1 MQFKKLLSQPDISFR
16 LKSVGLSLAS
26 PTDIRSWCFQY
37 DNNEQVTPIT
47 GQIQNAKTIH
57 YKSLMPEPGGLF
69 CPTVFGQSDQQ
80 MSRDKMAYLDLT
92 LPLSHIWYLKGSPS
106 YLSVLLNN
114 KRKIIQS
121 IIYADCCLS
130 FSKQTFHNNQN
141 PLRLNHFNYF
151 YNSIKA
157 PAVSDSFANPSL
169 HVVRQGLLPV
179 KQRVDESSNTKTN
192 QATAKHAQ
200 SNAFV
205 LPNRWMHFIASP
217 KHFFYCQTIFSAQ
230 NQTSHFWEDFPF
242 FCQNHPK
249 IFQQILEQK
258 IGFDLSPKFNTLSS
272 PSQNQTQLKNKVAGS
287 INQTQSVVL
296 ELFDQQRFDK
306 MAFDQAFEQCF
317 SRSTLQSDWQSRSA
331 YANVA
336 VAFDQRTKAKQPK
349 ATHLSPVYH
358 SYWTSLDDNGQHYFW
373 LIYLARNFFH
383 TLLKCHFPLLWSYQC
398 FLHRKHQLIQSDMQR
413 LKQKLKTYEILLTKL
428 ELNWEQND
436 LSNLF
441 EDLLYKKSEEFLSVA
456 LPLSEGLQKQPGFA
470 ETPNVEN
477 FAQQQTTLGFRN
489 RQIFTFFSVS
499 DSASQNAPQNPNPK
513 KGKIKS
519 LDLKPKTF
527 LAKQTQTDQPKTQQ
541 NQQPAI
547 NQSNKLYYSLLQE
560 QTNKT
565 FTNEPQQPVYDILQE
580 KVHQCIRGLN
590 KYLLSPQSCIENLV
604 FQLPNYSMGSR
615 LPLAYD
621 YPYQSIPDWAQIQLN
636 DQVCFLA
643 QKSFHQISQMSFAYQ
658 ILCDPLG
665 LGKGLFSSDS
675 KTLSVWLKTQKLK
688 SKIHTSFELGQL
700 TDKKALACSKK
711 APFIT
716 RSTYTLNKKVHCF
729 YDCFSLLQWGY
740 TCNNKQ
746 ALIQP
751 TSTLDWVFKKAYYDT
766 AVDLK
771 KIYPEAQCTKQN
783 VKKQVCIAQS
793 TWYPVFYTP
802 VNSLEMWIKSGIIQS
817 IWQNHRKYHIVFL
830 KIFYG
835 FTAVNVKAIDFP
847 LFYIP
852 LSCRYSHL
860 PKGFLRNSKGIL
872 RTHGLHNPLGHKN
885 FRKFIQRR
893 FGFSLQKSRLVAQL
907 KYLADNGIRE
917 TVFVQMQHSLHWVSS
932 LVKSKST
939 LNKANSNPP
948 VDRFSHWNPIAKQ
961 TVLNQFIWPFSNQNQ
976 KQTLDEKKS
985 QFDPLLFLP
994 SQSVCLFKRDKT
1006 NLTTRAK
1013 VAFDQNKKSKTKL
1026 TQEKTCFLANFSQ
1039 LGWSSVWSESNHEPL
1054 LLNNKNAT
1062 HVLFNH
1068 WEKGQWKPD
1077 AFFFLQQKKR
1087 LIHTIISIICHK
1099 INVFLKKANCG
1110 LVIMPS
1116 ELDRIDWKNF
1126 DLNKL
1131 SIRTTE
1137 RLKNRKLEHKQA
1149 QLFYEDPHV
1158 WLNFFNL
1165 PKKAT
1170 MLESVKQFQTYFSL
1184 KTKLI
1189 KSKTVRLWF
1198 TKGFI
1203 KRHRL
1208 EQWPLNKL
1216 TWLVMIKL
1224 GSTIS
1229 DFDQIMYSRLRFQ
1242 RRTATLPL
1250 KHGFSHCLETFLEQN
1265 NQLKNTFYLVKQ
1277 TFSWPIE
1284 DDYNTFVE
1292 FISPYPHKTDAI
1304 IPAYI
1309 NKCITFDK
1317 PRTGAWAIHTLL
1329 TQFKPLTPYIKPPI
1343 YGYIDYLKNQIQALD
1358 KTMRFYTTFFQTF
1371 QVTPLKQKW
1380 HNDLQVGQLST
1391 TMFDQFKKRRTNQ
1404 KSNSIKPQKK
1414 QPIKVFYQRRL
1425 NRLQLKQ
1432 KNLIRRLK
1440 LLLPFMHPNHYP
1452 AWLILTCL
1460 PILPPGLRPILS
1472 LNPGQFAIADLNK
1485 LYQQVI
1491 YRNERLKDLTEL
1503 TVPFGLSNPYLG
1515 FRKLFRLYIR
1525 LIQQA
1530 VDALID
1536 NGRSDSMAVL
1546 GNNSQPLKSLSE
1558 SLRGKKG
1565 RFRQNLLGKRVDYS
1579 GRSVIVVGPE
1589 LKVHQCGLPKDMA
1602 IVLFQP
1608 FLLRA
1613 LMHQNYTLTYLQAKK
1628 LIRNQHPIIWPIL
1641 DKILQSHP
1649 VLLNRAPTLH
1659 RLGIQAFQPCLV
1671 SGQAIL
1677 LHPLVCS
1684 AFNADFDGDQ
1694 MAVHVPLSYDACSEA
1709 WKLMWSR
1716 NQLFSPAMGD
1726 PVLMPTQDM
1735 VLGCYYL
1742 SAWDSIKHQRSLMK
1756 QTDELPSYGQWFTT
1770 VDQVLHAFWLHQ
1782 LDEHQMIWLYWSENF
1797 ELETHFEHCF
1807 EYQLNDQGAVYIFY
1821 DDLYQCLEPK
1831 KNQLQTWIKT
1841 TPGRVLLN
1849 KLFFKRS

>member
-47 GQIQNAKTIH
+47 GQIKNAKTIH

-114 KRKIIQS
+114 KRKTIQS
-121 IIYADCCLS
+121 IIYADGCLS

-141 PLRLNHFNYF
+141 PLRLNHVNYF
-151 YNSIKA
+151 YNSIKS
-157 PAVSDSFANPSL
+157 PEFSDSFANSSL
-169 HVVRQGLLPV
+169 YVVTRQSLV
-179 KQRVDESSNTKTN
+179 SAKQRFDESSDAKSN
-192 QATAKHAQ
+192 QATPNHHQ
-200 SNAFV
+200 GNVFV
-205 LPNRWMHFIASP
+205 LPNRWMHFMASP
-217 KHFFYCQTIFSAQ
+217 EHFFYCQNVFSAQ
-230 NQTSHFWEDFPF
+230 NQTSLVHFWDDFPF
-242 FCQNHPK
+242 FCQNRPK
-249 IFQQILEQK
+249 IFQQIIKQK
-258 IGFDLSPKFNTLSS
+258 TGFDLSSRFGGLN
-272 PSQNQTQLKNKVAGS
+272 SQSQDQTQPKKKVGGS
-287 INQTQSVVL
+287 INQTQSFVL

-306 MAFDQAFEQCF
+306 RAFDQVFQQCF
-317 SRSTLQSDWQSRSA
+317 SRSTLQSEGQSTSA
-331 YANVA
+331 YATVA
-336 VAFDQRTKAKQPK
+336 CGFDRRSKPQEPK
-349 ATHLSPVYH
+349 TTRLSPVYH
-358 SYWTSLDDNGQHYFW
+358 SYWTSLDDNGQQYFW

-383 TLLKCHFPLLWSYQC
+383 TLLKCHFPLVWSYEC
-398 FLHRKHQLIQSDMQR
+398 FLDRKNQLMQSNVQR
-413 LKQKLKTYEILLTKL
+413 LKQKLKIYRILLTKL
-428 ELNWEQND
+428 ELNWEQNN
-436 LSNLF
+436 LPNLF
-441 EDLLYKKSEEFLSVA
+441 EDLLCNKSEEFLSFA
-456 LPLSEGLQKQPGFA
+456 LPLSEGLQKQPFFP
-470 ETPNVEN
+470 ETPYVAN

-489 RQIFTFFSVS
+489 RQAFTFFSVS
-499 DSASQNAPQNPNPK
+499 DSASPKKMQNPNQKPK
-513 KGKIKS
+513 KQKIKD
-519 LDLKPKTF
+519 LDLKTKTF
-527 LAKQTQTDQPKTQQ
+527 LQKQTQKDELKTQQ
-541 NQQPAI
+541 DQQPT
-547 NQSNKLYYSLLQE
+547 NNESNKLYYSMLQD
-560 QTNKT
+560 QPNQT
-565 FTNEPQQPVYDILQE
+565 FTNEPQQPVYDMLQE

-590 KYLLSPQSCIENLV
+590 KYLLSPQSCIETLV
-604 FQLPNYSMGSR
+604 FQLPNHSMGSR

-621 YPYQSIPDWAQIQLN
+621 YPYQSIPDWAQVQLN

-665 LGKGLFSSDS
+665 LGKGLFTADS

-688 SKIHTSFELGQL
+688 AKKQTSFEIGQFADQKPL
-700 TDKKALACSKK
+700 VCSEKV
-711 APFIT
+711 PFRT
-716 RSTYTLNKKVHCF
+716 RGTYKLNKKVHCF

-746 ALIQP
+746 ALTQP
-751 TSTLDWVFKKAYYDT
+751 TSALGWVFKKAYHDT

-771 KIYPEAQCTKQN
+771 QVYPEAQCTKQK
-783 VKKQVCIAQS
+783 VKKQVLIAQS

-802 VNSLEMWIKSGIIQS
+802 LNSLEMWIKEEIIQNF
-817 IWQNHRKYHIVFL
+817 WQYHRKHHIVFL

-835 FTAVNVKAIDFP
+835 FTAVNFKAIDFP
-847 LFYIP
+847 LFYTP
-852 LSCRYSHL
+852 LSCRYGYL
-860 PKGFLRNSKGIL
+860 PKGFLRNSKGIM
-872 RTHGLHNPLGHKN
+872 RTHGLHNPLGHKK
-885 FRKFIQRR
+885 FRQFIQHR

-907 KYLADNGIRE
+907 KNLADHGIRKN
-917 TVFVQMQHSLHWVSS
+917 VFVQMQHSLHWVYN
-932 LVKSKST
+932 LVKPKPA
-939 LNKANSNPP
+939 LNNANSNHPF
-948 VDRFSHWNPIAKQ
+948 FSHWIPIAKQ
-961 TVLNQFIWPFSNQNQ
+961 TVLNQFMWHFSNQNQ
-976 KQTLDEKKS
+976 KPTLDEQKP
-985 QFDPLLFLP
+985 QFDTLLFMP
-994 SQSVCLFKRDKT
+994 SQSVCLFKLDKT
-1006 NLTTRAK
+1006 TLTTRATG
-1013 VAFDQNKKSKTKL
+1013 AFDQKKKSKAKL
-1026 TQEKTCFLANFSQ
+1026 TQEKKCFLANFSQ
-1039 LGWSSVWSESNHEPL
+1039 LGWSSFWSKSNHQTL
-1054 LLNNKNAT
+1054 LLGKNT
-1062 HVLFNH
+1062 NFLFNH

-1087 LIHTIISIICHK
+1087 LIHTVISTICHK
-1099 INVFLKKANCG
+1099 INVFLKKAKCG
-1110 LVIMPS
+1110 LLIMPS
-1116 ELDRIDWKNF
+1116 ELDRIDWQNLG
-1126 DLNKL
+1126 LNKL
-1131 SIRTTE
+1131 SVRTTE
-1137 RLKNRKLEHKQA
+1137 RLKKSKLEHKQA

-1165 PKKAT
+1165 QEKTT

-1208 EQWPLNKL
+1208 EQWPLHKL

-1224 GSTIS
+1224 GSTVS
-1229 DFDQIMYSRLRFQ
+1229 HFDQIMYSRLRFQ

-1250 KHGFSHCLETFLEQN
+1250 KHGFSHCLETFLEQK

-1277 TFSWPIE
+1277 SFSWPIE

-1292 FISPYPHKTDAI
+1292 FISPSPHKTDAI
-1304 IPAYI
+1304 IPAYV

-1329 TQFKPLTPYIKPPI
+1329 TQFKPLTPSIKPPI
-1343 YGYIDYLKNQIQALD
+1343 YGYIDYLKNRIQALD
-1358 KTMRFYTTFFQTF
+1358 KTMRFYTTFFQNF
-1371 QVTPLKQKW
+1371 KVTPLKKKL
-1380 HNDLQVGQLST
+1380 HDHIQVSST
-1391 TMFDQFKKRRTNQ
+1391 TMFAQFKKRHTNQ
-1404 KSNSIKPQKK
+1404 KRKPIKPQKNK
-1414 QPIKVFYQRRL
+1414 NIKVFYQRRL
-1425 NRLQLKQ
+1425 NRFQLKQ

-1440 LLLPFMHPNHYP
+1440 LLLPFLHPNHCP

-1472 LNPGQFAIADLNK
+1472 LNPGQFAIADVNK

-1503 TVPFGLSNPYLG
+1503 TIPFGLSNPYLG

-1536 NGRSDSMAVL
+1536 NGRSDSMAVV
-1546 GNNSQPLKSLSE
+1546 GNNGQPLKSLSE

-1579 GRSVIVVGPE
+1579 GRSVIVVGPQ
-1589 LKVHQCGLPKDMA
+1589 LQVHQCGLPKDMA

-1742 SAWDSIKHQRSLMK
+1742 STWDSIKHQRSLVQ
-1756 QTDELPSYGQWFTT
+1756 QTYELPSYGQWFATI
-1770 VDQVLHAFWLHQ
+1770 DQVLHAFWLHK

-1807 EYQLNDQGAVYIFY
+1807 EYQLNDHGSVCIFY
-1821 DDLYQCLEPK
+1821 DALYQCLEPK
-1831 KNQLQTWIKT
+1831 KNKLKTWIKT

-1849 KLFFKRS
+1849 NLFFKRG

>member
-106 YLSVLLNN
+106 YLSVLLNS
-114 KRKIIQS
+114 KRKTIQS
-121 IIYADCCLS
+121 IIYADGCLS

-151 YNSIKA
+151 YHLIKS
-157 PAVSDSFANPSL
+157 PAFNDSFANPSL
-169 HVVRQGLLPV
+169 DLVTRQSLLFA
-179 KQRVDESSNTKTN
+179 KQ
-192 QATAKHAQ
+192 
-200 SNAFV
+200 
-205 LPNRWMHFIASP
+205 
-217 KHFFYCQTIFSAQ
+217 
-230 NQTSHFWEDFPF
+230 
-242 FCQNHPK
+242 
-249 IFQQILEQK
+249 
-258 IGFDLSPKFNTLSS
+258 KFNSRFGALSS
-272 PSQNQTQLKNKVAGS
+272 RSQDQTQPKRSRNP
-287 INQTQSVVL
+287 TQSFVL
-296 ELFDQQRFDK
+296 ELFDQQRLDK
-306 MAFDQAFEQCF
+306 KAFDQVFQQCF
-317 SRSTLQSDWQSRSA
+317 SRSTLQGQSTSA
-331 YANVA
+331 YVTVA
-336 VAFDQRTKAKQPK
+336 CPK
-349 ATHLSPVYH
+349 PTQLPPVYH
-358 SYWTSLDDNGQHYFW
+358 SYWTSLDDSGQQYFW

-383 TLLKCHFPLLWSYQC
+383 TLLKCHFPLVWSYQC
-398 FLHRKHQLIQSDMQR
+398 FLDRKNRFIQSNVQR
-413 LKQKLKTYEILLTKL
+413 FKQKLKIYRILLTKL
-428 ELNWEQND
+428 ELNWEPND
-436 LSNLF
+436 LPNLF
-441 EDLLYKKSEEFLSVA
+441 EDLLCNKSEEFLSLA
-456 LPLSEGLQKQPGFA
+456 LPLSDGVQNPSCFP
-470 ETPNVEN
+470 ETPSVEN

-489 RQIFTFFSVS
+489 RQVFTFFSVS
-499 DSASQNAPQNPNPK
+499 DSASPKTMPNPNPK
-513 KGKIKS
+513 PKKRKIKG
-519 LDLKPKTF
+519 LDLKTKTQKDE
-527 LAKQTQTDQPKTQQ
+527 LKTQQ
-541 NQQPAI
+541 NQQPA
-547 NQSNKLYYSLLQE
+547 NNESNKLDDSMLQK
-560 QTNKT
+560 QTNQI
-565 FTNEPQQPVYDILQE
+565 FTNEQPIYDMLQE

-590 KYLLSPQSCIENLV
+590 KYFLSPQSCIETLV
-604 FQLPNYSMGSR
+604 FQLPNHSMGSR

-636 DQVCFLA
+636 DPVCFLA
-643 QKSFHQISQMSFAYQ
+643 QKSLYQISQMSFAYQ

-665 LGKGLFSSDS
+665 LGKGLFTSDS

-688 SKIHTSFELGQL
+688 AKTHTSFKLDQL
-700 TDKKALACSKK
+700 ADPKPLLKKV
-711 APFIT
+711 PFRT
-716 RSTYTLNKKVHCF
+716 RGTYKFNKKVHCF

-740 TCNNKQ
+740 TCNNQQ
-746 ALIQP
+746 ALTKP
-751 TSTLDWVFKKAYYDT
+751 TSVGGLGWVFKKAYHDT
-766 AVDLK
+766 AVDLQQ
-771 KIYPEAQCTKQN
+771 ISPEAQCTKQK
-783 VKKQVCIAQS
+783 VKKQVFIAQS

-802 VNSLEMWIKSGIIQS
+802 LNSLEMWIKAEIIQNF
-817 IWQNHRKYHIVFL
+817 WQYHRKHHIVFF
-830 KIFYG
+830 KTFYG
-835 FTAVNVKAIDFP
+835 FPAVNDTAIDFP
-847 LFYIP
+847 MFYTP
-852 LSCRYSHL
+852 LSCRYRHL
-860 PKGFLRNSKGIL
+860 PKGFLRNSKGL
-872 RTHGLHNPLGHKN
+872 MRTHGLHNPLGHKK
-885 FRKFIQRR
+885 FRQFIQYR
-893 FGFSLQKSRLVAQL
+893 FGFSLQKSRLVAQF
-907 KYLADNGIRE
+907 KNLADHGLRKK
-917 TVFVQMQHSLHWVSS
+917 VFVQMQHSLHRVDRRVEWKSS
-932 LVKSKST
+932 LNNT
-939 LNKANSNPP
+939 NSNHPF
-948 VDRFSHWNPIAKQ
+948 FSHWIPIAKQ
-961 TVLNQFIWPFSNQNQ
+961 TVLNLFMGFSNQNQ
-976 KQTLDEKKS
+976 KPTLDEQKA
-985 QFDPLLFLP
+985 QFDKLLFMP
-994 SQSVCLFKRDKT
+994 SICLFKVDKKT
-1006 NLTTRAK
+1006 LPTRAK
-1013 VAFDQNKKSKTKL
+1013 VAFDRKKKSKAKFTPK
-1026 TQEKTCFLANFSQ
+1026 KPCFLATFSQ
-1039 LGWSSVWSESNHEPL
+1039 LGWSSVWSKSNHEIL
-1054 LLNNKNAT
+1054 LFGQNT
-1062 HVLFNH
+1062 HFLFNQ

-1087 LIHTIISIICHK
+1087 LIHTVISTICHK
-1099 INVFLKKANCG
+1099 TNVFLKKAKCG
-1110 LVIMPS
+1110 LLIMPS
-1116 ELDRIDWKNF
+1116 ELNRIDWQNLG
-1126 DLNKL
+1126 LNKL
-1131 SIRTTE
+1131 SVRTTE

-1165 PKKAT
+1165 QEKTT
-1170 MLESVKQFQTYFSL
+1170 MLESVKKFQTYFSL

-1198 TKGFI
+1198 TKGLL

-1224 GSTIS
+1224 GSTVS
-1229 DFDQIMYSRLRFQ
+1229 HFDQIMYSRLRFQ
-1242 RRTATLPL
+1242 RRTATVPL
-1250 KHGFSHCLETFLEQN
+1250 KHGLSHCFETFLEQN

-1277 TFSWPIE
+1277 SFSWPLE
-1284 DDYNTFVE
+1284 DDYHTFVE

-1304 IPAYI
+1304 IPAYV

-1329 TQFKPLTPYIKPPI
+1329 TQFKPLTPSIQPPI

-1358 KTMRFYTTFFQTF
+1358 KTMRFYTTFFQNF

-1380 HNDLQVGQLST
+1380 HDPIPVAST
-1391 TMFDQFKKRRTNQ
+1391 PMFARFKKHRMNQ
-1404 KSNSIKPQKK
+1404 KRNLIKHQKNK
-1414 QPIKVFYQRRL
+1414 HIKVFYQRKL
-1425 NRLQLKQ
+1425 NQFQLKQ
-1432 KNLIRRLK
+1432 QNLIRRLK
-1440 LLLPFMHPNHYP
+1440 LLLPFLHPNHCP

-1491 YRNERLKDLTEL
+1491 YRNERLKDLTDL

-1515 FRKLFRLYIR
+1515 FRKLFRLYIK

-1536 NGRSDSMAVL
+1536 NGRSDSMAVV
-1546 GNNSQPLKSLSE
+1546 GNNGQPLKSLSE

-1579 GRSVIVVGPE
+1579 GRSVIVVGPQ
-1589 LKVHQCGLPKDMA
+1589 LQVHQCGLPKSMA

-1613 LMHQNYTLTYLQAKK
+1613 LMHQKYTLTYLQAKK

-1742 SAWDSIKHQRSLMK
+1742 STWDSIKHQRSLVQ
-1756 QTDELPSYGQWFTT
+1756 QTYEQPSYSQWFATI
-1770 VDQVLHAFWLHQ
+1770 DHVLHAFWLHQ

-1797 ELETHFEHCF
+1797 ELETHWEHCF
-1807 EYQLNDQGAVYIFY
+1807 EYQLNDQGSVCIFY
-1821 DDLYQCLEPK
+1821 DDLYQCLESK
-1831 KNQLQTWIKT
+1831 KNQLKTWIKT

-1849 KLFFKRS
+1849 HLFFKRG